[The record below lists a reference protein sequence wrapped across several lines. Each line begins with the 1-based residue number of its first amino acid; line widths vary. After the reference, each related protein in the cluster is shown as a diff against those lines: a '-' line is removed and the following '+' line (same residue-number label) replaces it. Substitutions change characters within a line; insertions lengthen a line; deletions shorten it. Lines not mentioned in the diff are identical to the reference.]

1 MPKTAAGPTAGI
13 AQATRRT
20 ANRSRQGLLEG
31 VISAGW
37 MCHTCG
43 ACFEHSIE
51 IGLSAGSSPLGR
63 APMQTPA
70 WHVHIRGAWPVGVDE
85 ASLPACPSVGHGET
99 RRWQSASR
107 VESQQLGWGWDRS
120 SGGRPV
126 RTGLGQ
132 PGAGGV
138 RGPRVQRGPKRTRP
152 QTISLFP
159 PSPGGGSRKFMGLP
173 FVFLGDGSLL
183 GTRVQA
189 LFSGPSRCSLAR
201 VMGCQGTG
209 RQGPGVCCTALD
221 SPWTRPEGQASPG
234 RPWSALAWCCRG
246 PIAMR
251 RCVSSQLQSVAVAA
265 RHRYRIFA
273 EVQWMRVRLPAGNKE
288 G

>member
-1 MPKTAAGPTAGI
+1 MCTSEVRGWSVWTKQVCPPVHLSVTVKHGDGNLRAA
-13 AQATRRT
+13 
-20 ANRSRQGLLEG
+20 
-31 VISAGW
+31 
-37 MCHTCG
+37 
-43 ACFEHSIE
+43 
-51 IGLSAGSSPLGR
+51 LSPSS
-63 APMQTPA
+63 
-70 WHVHIRGAWPVGVDE
+70 WVGVGID
-85 ASLPACPSVGHGET
+85 H
-99 RRWQSASR
+99 R
-107 VESQQLGWGWDRS
+107 VAGRSGLGWGS
-120 SGGRPV
+120 LELEASEA
-126 RTGLGQ
+126 Q
-132 PGAGGV
+132 ESKEA
-138 RGPRVQRGPKRTRP
+138 PKRTRP

-221 SPWTRPEGQASPG
+221 SPWTRREGQASPG

-273 EVQWMRVRLPAGNKE
+273 VVKWMRVWLPAGNKE